1 MRIQATDAKQAEA
14 AIGER
19 LRAMETNTASIVA
32 QRDNIQSRVGT
43 FKVASGVMLLDILG
57 QAFSLSQ
64 HVKRRHPVVVTERQM
79 QAKCDALIQKYKQVA
94 EEATRRAK
102 AEREEMQLE
111 ALERMKKE
119 DADERKFED
128 ALRDQTK
135 TIVAAAR
142 KEAREAVE

>member
-1 MRIQATDAKQAEA
+1 
-14 AIGER
+14 
-19 LRAMETNTASIVA
+19 
-32 QRDNIQSRVGT
+32 
-43 FKVASGVMLLDILG
+43 
-57 QAFSLSQ
+57 
-64 HVKRRHPVVVTERQM
+64 M
-79 QAKCDALIQKYKQVA
+79 QAKCDALINKYKQVA

-128 ALRDQTK
+128 ALREQTK

-142 KEAREAVE
+142 TEAREAVE